1 MKTKNEKY
9 WDDFYK
15 NFLFKKESSFAR
27 FVYKKIQT
35 KKRNNKLLDVGCGN
49 GRDTF
54 FFFKKGFDIKGIDIS
69 KTAIR
74 NNKKILEKNFYLK
87 NICSRGFFLKEKFSF
102 IYARFFLHAIN
113 SKKEKF
119 FLQNIKKISHKKTI
133 VFLEFRTIKDPL
145 IKKGIKLSKY
155 ERFYTHYRRFINPNE
170 FVSKISDEGFRVL
183 NSSSS
188 YNYANFK
195 LERPHIC
202 RLVIKII

>member
-1 MKTKNEKY
+1 MKIKNENY

-15 NFLFKKESSFAR
+15 NFLVNKESPFAR

-35 KKRNNKLLDVGCGN
+35 KKRNKLLDVGCGN

-54 FFFKKGFDIKGIDIS
+54 FFLKKGFDAKGIDIS

-74 NNKKILEKNFYLK
+74 NNKKSLKKNFYLK
-87 NICSRGFFLKEKFSF
+87 NICSKSFFLKEKFSI

-113 SKKEKF
+113 SKKEIF
-119 FLQNIKKISHKKTI
+119 FLKNIKKISHKKAI

-155 ERFYTHYRRFINPNE
+155 ERFHTHYRRFINPKE
-170 FVSKISDEGFRVL
+170 FISKISDEGFKVL
-183 NSSSS
+183 NISLS

-202 RLVIKII
+202 RLVMKII